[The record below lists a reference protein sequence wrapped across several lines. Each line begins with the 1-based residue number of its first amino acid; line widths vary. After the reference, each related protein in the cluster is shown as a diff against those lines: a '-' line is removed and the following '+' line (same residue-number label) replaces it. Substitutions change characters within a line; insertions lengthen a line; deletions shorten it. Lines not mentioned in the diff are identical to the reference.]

1 MKKKTLWVL
10 IVLVALMASACT
22 FQFSTTV
29 NEDAT
34 GKFVMELGITAEELA
49 QLEAFGGESFDTLC
63 TEDEFAPSG
72 VEGATVVQE
81 ERGDEIWCVATVPF
95 NDLAGLETIY
105 RDMDVQINT
114 LSLSDGDFVYDVN
127 FGFGADPDTDLSALA
142 AMGVELNLV
151 WQVVTPGR
159 VTDHN
164 GDEVD
169 GDMVT
174 WNLDATAPTNMQ
186 VTSRVG
192 GGGISTG
199 LIIGIAVAVIV
210 VVAVVFLL
218 ARRKPQ
224 VPQEPQPPVA

>member
-29 NEDAT
+29 NEDST
-34 GKFVMELGITAEELA
+34 GKFVMELGITADELA
-49 QLEAFGGESFDTLC
+49 QLEAFGGESFDSLC

-81 ERGDEIWCVATVPF
+81 ERGDEIWCVATMPF
-95 NDLAGLETIY
+95 NDLAGLENIY
-105 RDMDVQINT
+105 RDMDVQITT
-114 LSLSDGDFVYDVN
+114 LSLTDDEFIYDVS
-127 FGFGADPDTDLSALA
+127 FGLGSDPETDLSALA

-151 WQVVTPGR
+151 WQVVAPGR
-159 VTDHN
+159 VTEHN

-186 VTSRVG
+186 INSRVG
-192 GGGISTG
+192 GGGGSTG
-199 LIIGIAVAVIV
+199 LIIGIAAVVIV
-210 VVAVVFLL
+210 VVVAIFLL
-218 ARRKPQ
+218 TRRKPA